1 VTQREKADFWRARA
15 AEPEIAA
22 IIERAKMTFRGTY
35 HEVMA
40 SGYSAAA
47 NRWEGWQGPDL
58 AVKTACD
65 RRPRPVAARNLR
77 HRNSER
83 LRKRS
88 MRSADEN

>member
-1 VTQREKADFWRARA
+1 MTQREKADFWRARA

-58 AVKTACD
+58 AVKLRAIVDRDLLQLAICD
-65 RRPRPVAARNLR
+65 IEIPNDFG
-77 HRNSER
+77 
-83 LRKRS
+83 
-88 MRSADEN
+88 SAP